1 VLGDKKQVKGSH
13 LTMRAGTGSDE
24 EIETN
29 SNEETGST
37 AVELEVILDSDE
49 DLKDDMGEL
58 AFIDLL
64 AEPSQP
70 L

>member
-1 VLGDKKQVKGSH
+1 MLGDEKRVKGTH
-13 LTMRAGTGSDE
+13 LTMAEGTGSDE

-29 SNEETGST
+29 SNEGTSST

-49 DLKDDMGEL
+49 DLKDDIREP

-70 L
+70 